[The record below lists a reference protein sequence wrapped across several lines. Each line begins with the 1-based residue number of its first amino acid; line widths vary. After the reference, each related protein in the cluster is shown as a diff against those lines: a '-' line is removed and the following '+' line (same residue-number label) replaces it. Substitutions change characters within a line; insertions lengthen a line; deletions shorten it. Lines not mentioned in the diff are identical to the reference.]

1 MLLSLILESFGDL
14 SFVTFILYFKSLIEI
29 CQESAERLKSELEKA
44 NFSAEVN
51 FTPVCNRSNFLE
63 KS

>member
-29 CQESAERLKSELEKA
+29 CQESAERIKSEFEKA

-51 FTPVCNRSNFLE
+51 STPV
-63 KS
+63 